1 MSKQRK
7 QSEMFPLIKSYFRS
21 EVSQVEFCHEN
32 HLKVHTFQYWLSKY
46 KQNQVSKQDQSNTQD
61 QSNRFIPVQINEENQ
76 TQAST
81 IKINYPSGVSIEIPI
96 R

>member
-7 QSEMFPLIKSYFRS
+7 QSEMFPLIKPYFRS

-46 KQNQVSKQDQSNTQD
+46 KQNQVNKQD
-61 QSNRFIPVQINEENQ
+61 QSNRFIPVQINEDIQ